1 MYSKDD
7 SVGLPHGFRLDNLSM
22 PDACKSQNWFCAHAI
37 SAFLQG
43 LFEVINEKRQSWHL
57 GLRAYWGAFCGFCWK
72 HHHPE
77 HCAHGP
83 ASHLAAEALT
93 V

>member
-7 SVGLPHGFRLDNLSM
+7 SIGLPHGFRLDNLSL

-57 GLRAYWGAFCGFCWK
+57 GLRAYWEAFGTSAGSIIIQNMRSW
-72 HHHPE
+72 P
-77 HCAHGP
+77 
-83 ASHLAAEALT
+83 AEALS